1 MKRATHHNDIHNVRL
16 AAGLTGFA
24 LRLPAETILSFDQ
37 REHRIARARQVT
49 MYLSHIVLGM
59 SLARVATAM
68 GRDRSTVA
76 HGCHRVED
84 FRDDPEIDAWLDDL
98 EARLR
103 AAAKPSEISGCQT
116 PRQTPA
122 ERLQLI

>member
-1 MKRATHHNDIHNVRL
+1 MKRVAHHNDIHNVRL

-37 REHRIARARQVT
+37 REHRIARARQVA
-49 MYLSHIVLGM
+49 MYLCHVVLGM
-59 SLARVATAM
+59 SLARIATAM

-98 EARLR
+98 ESRLR
-103 AAAKPSEISGCQT
+103 VAANPVDVTRCQAH
-116 PRQTPA
+116 RQTPA